1 MKKPIFLAAAVAVLL
16 SGVTAASAV
25 TMSKSI
31 NASDS
36 RTLTGPQQKTAW
48 HDLYMGSLNQKVP
61 SRFNAV
67 VGAVVPSSITTAP
80 VTSKA
85 ARDIPSHHRIGNAV
99 EIAAW
104 YSDLGTDSHVRRFQL
119 LQDAA
124 KILFRFTVAVL
135 HRGVEIVHTGSAWSR
150 GSPRTISPPTA
161 PQPKPSTESRIP
173 VRPNTRISIVGSFP
187 R

>member
-36 RTLTGPQQKTAW
+36 LTLTGPQQKTAW
-48 HDLYMGSLNQKVP
+48 YDLYMGSLNQKVP
-61 SRFNAV
+61 SRFDAV

-85 ARDIPSHHRIGNAV
+85 ARDIPSLKPYDFAMVQKKLVIVNPSDRKIV
-99 EIAAW
+99 E
-104 YSDLGTDSHVRRFQL
+104 V
-119 LQDAA
+119 
-124 KILFRFTVAVL
+124 
-135 HRGVEIVHTGSAWSR
+135 
-150 GSPRTISPPTA
+150 IS
-161 PQPKPSTESRIP
+161 
-173 VRPNTRISIVGSFP
+173 G
-187 R
+187 